1 MAVRIIVKHKLT
13 DEEYKE
19 YSLDFSQDTISL
31 GRQESNDVPLPDQ
44 KVSRKHAMIVAQGN
58 DFYLIDLGSSN
69 GTILNNVKLKPK
81 EKKLL
86 RDNDIIKIEK
96 FEIIFR
102 VKDIDFTP
110 ESLEG
115 TKTIARKM
123 VEEILKVLGTNGEH
137 PVIKVVE
144 GTNEGDS
151 IVLTKDVRKILIGR
165 DKECDFILL
174 DISVS
179 RKHAEII
186 QDWNGEIRISDLNST
201 NGTFVNDKEI
211 KTNYKLNDRDY
222 ITIGNTRLIF
232 LNPRERYLDQFEVP
246 TPIPMGREEVEIQE
260 KEKITPSNYQEEKK
274 EKEGEEEK
282 IVISPPSE
290 VKPTTSKLEIIFL
303 IIGGAVLLLGTIIL
317 IVLLFL

>member
-282 IVISPPSE
+282 VVISPPSE

-303 IIGGAVLLLGTIIL
+303 IIGGAVFLLGTIIL